1 MANPEIIINQS
12 NILKASRNKTGDLT
26 NSYSPFQN
34 LTSESTEL
42 LGDFTTEKLNFDLEH
57 PVDIIT
63 QDNYDGSVNLILNDG
78 KNTPKLIN
86 SKFSIQNDS
95 KFLIPDH
102 YGYKDTNISITGLPY
117 TPSYAAF
124 GGGIAYNVY
133 TPANQ
138 IFEGWIVDTTGTISA
153 RTQTENKTNAGNLSI
168 GSSVGYTDGSTTMT
182 VAGTICYMISQEVQT

>member
-57 PVDIIT
+57 PVDIIA

-95 KFLIPDH
+95 KFLIHDH
-102 YGYKDTNISITGLPY
+102 WIGLMVGIYGKLAYMPEKYIKYRQHGDNQVGTNKISH
-117 TPSYAAF
+117 
-124 GGGIAYNVY
+124 
-133 TPANQ
+133 
-138 IFEGWIVDTTGTISA
+138 
-153 RTQTENKTNAGNLSI
+153 
-168 GSSVGYTDGSTTMT
+168 
-182 VAGTICYMISQEVQT
+182 

>member
-102 YGYKDTNISITGLPY
+102 YGYKDTTIDGRCCINNN
-117 TPSYAAF
+117 AF
-124 GGGIAYNVY
+124 GTFSTKY
-133 TPANQ
+133 PA
-138 IFEGWIVDTTGTISA
+138 IRCFIKE
-153 RTQTENKTNAGNLSI
+153 E
-168 GSSVGYTDGSTTMT
+168 
-182 VAGTICYMISQEVQT
+182 

>member
-57 PVDIIT
+57 PIDIIA

-86 SKFSIQNDS
+86 SKFSVQND
-95 KFLIPDH
+95 
-102 YGYKDTNISITGLPY
+102 
-117 TPSYAAF
+117 
-124 GGGIAYNVY
+124 
-133 TPANQ
+133 
-138 IFEGWIVDTTGTISA
+138 
-153 RTQTENKTNAGNLSI
+153 
-168 GSSVGYTDGSTTMT
+168 
-182 VAGTICYMISQEVQT
+182 

>member
-102 YGYKDTNISITGLPY
+102 YGYKDTNIYEEKSLI
-117 TPSYAAF
+117 
-124 GGGIAYNVY
+124 
-133 TPANQ
+133 Q
-138 IFEGWIVDTTGTISA
+138 I
-153 RTQTENKTNAGNLSI
+153 RH
-168 GSSVGYTDGSTTMT
+168 
-182 VAGTICYMISQEVQT
+182 

>member
-102 YGYKDTNISITGLPY
+102 YGYKDTNIYEEI
-117 TPSYAAF
+117 
-124 GGGIAYNVY
+124 I
-133 TPANQ
+133 
-138 IFEGWIVDTTGTISA
+138 
-153 RTQTENKTNAGNLSI
+153 I
-168 GSSVGYTDGSTTMT
+168 GSSEKGKF
-182 VAGTICYMISQEVQT
+182 IQEVIKIGDASIMNFSFGGYD